1 MNSVSKIWRWL
12 RSIVRPSNKDLKIVI
27 LCIIGATIIWFLS
40 ALNKNYT
47 TVIKCPIELNY
58 DAEGTIAVINP
69 PKNVQVNVSGVGWD
83 LLKQTLSFRSNP
95 LLISID
101 NPIETKRIAGYTI
114 QSMIS
119 EHLSSLDLNFV
130 VTDTLYLDIQRLQS
144 KKLLV
149 YVDSSMIS
157 LKRFYQIISP
167 VNVSPDSVLIKGHES
182 LISKLSDTLSIN
194 IPQDEIDN
202 NYSEKIYID
211 NYDLSLVSF
220 SPSEIDVN
228 FEVSRIVN
236 RTQNADID
244 LVNFPMDSSAYIEPP
259 FVSVNFKI
267 QEKRLEDL
275 TDSDFLI
282 IADYN
287 NVSLQDSTVRI
298 ELIAYPNYVQEVQL
312 DTTLA
317 KVRFSN

>member
-1 MNSVSKIWRWL
+1 MNSVRKIWRWL
-12 RSIVRPSNKDLKIVI
+12 RSILRPSNKDLKIVI

-47 TVIKCPIELNY
+47 TVIRCPIELDY
-58 DAEGTIAVINP
+58 ASEGTIEVINP

-83 LLKQTLSFRSNP
+83 LLKQTLTFRSNP
-95 LLISID
+95 LLI
-101 NPIETKRIAGYTI
+101 PIENPTERKRIAGYTI

-119 EHLSSLDLNFV
+119 EHLSSLNLNFV
-130 VTDTLYLDIQRLQS
+130 VTDTLYFDIQRLQS

-157 LKRFYQIISP
+157 LKRFHQIISP
-167 VNVSPDSVLIKGHES
+167 LNVSPDSVLIKGHES
-182 LISKLSDTLSIN
+182 LISKLSDTITIN

-244 LVNFPMDSSAYIEPP
+244 LVNFPMDSSAFIEPA
-259 FVSVNFKI
+259 FVNVN
-267 QEKRLEDL
+267 
-275 TDSDFLI
+275 
-282 IADYN
+282 
-287 NVSLQDSTVRI
+287 LQDSTVRI

-317 KVRFSN
+317 KVRYSN

>member
-1 MNSVSKIWRWL
+1 LDNVNKIWRWL
-12 RSIVRPSNKDLKIVI
+12 KSIVRPSKRDLKIVV

-47 TVIKCPIELNY
+47 TVIRCPIALDYET
-58 DAEGTIAVINP
+58 DGTIEVISP

-83 LLKQTLSFRSNP
+83 LLKQTLSFRRDP
-95 LLISID
+95 LFIPVE

-114 QSMIS
+114 QSDIS
-119 EHLSSLDLNFV
+119 EHLSALNLNFV
-130 VTDTLYLDIQRLQS
+130 VTDTIYFDIQRLQT

-149 YVDSSMIS
+149 YVDSSMVS

-167 VNVSPDSVLIKGHES
+167 LAVSPDSVTIKGHES
-182 LISKLSDTLSIN
+182 LISKLSDTLSIS
-194 IPQDEIDN
+194 IPQEEIDN

-211 NYDLSLVSF
+211 NFDLSLVSF
-220 SPSEIDVN
+220 SPSEIDIS
-228 FEVSRIVN
+228 FEVSRIIN

-244 LVNFPMDSSAYIEPP
+244 LVNFPMDSTAFIEPV
-259 FVSVNFKI
+259 FVSVDFKI
-267 QEKRLEDL
+267 QEKRLDDL

-282 IADYN
+282 IADFN
-287 NVSLQDSTVRI
+287 NVNLQDSTVRI
-298 ELIAYPNYVQEVQL
+298 ELIAYPDYVQEVQL

-317 KVRFSN
+317 KVLYSN